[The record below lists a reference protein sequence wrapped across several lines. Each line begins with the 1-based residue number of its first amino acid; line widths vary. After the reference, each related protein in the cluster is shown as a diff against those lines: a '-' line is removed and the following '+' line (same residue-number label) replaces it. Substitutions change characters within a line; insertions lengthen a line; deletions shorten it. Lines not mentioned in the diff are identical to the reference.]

1 MRTTILLI
9 AAYLLMQT
17 NYSQDTFSI
26 CAVDTVTGEVGSAGA
41 SCIGAPQLPGGCRI
55 LSYVN
60 PGVGVI
66 HTQAYYLAANQ
77 NYGIQLMDLGLP
89 PQQIVDSLVAN
100 DSQNNP
106 TKRQYGVVDLFE
118 GSARCAAYTGNM
130 CDDYKNHIIGPY
142 YTIQGN
148 ILLGQQILDSME
160 ARFLNTEGELACRLM
175 AALQGAKVIGADTRC
190 LDDGVSSLSAFLRVA
205 QPNDPANDLYLDLN
219 VPSTLPGTD
228 PIDVLQNLVDNWGGC
243 LGSGMSNYNTSDQ
256 LRVFPNP
263 SNKAVCFK
271 LFDNADN
278 TGKTITI
285 IDALGN
291 KVEEFDQIPG
301 NGTIIV
307 ENLKPGIYFYML
319 NESGRIIAA
328 GKLVITK

>member
-1 MRTTILLI
+1 MRTTILFI
-9 AAYLLMQT
+9 AACLMMQT
-17 NYSQDTFSI
+17 SYSQDTFSI
-26 CAVDTVTGEVGSAGA
+26 CAVDTITGEVGSAGA

-106 TKRQYGVVDLFE
+106 TKRQYGVVDLYE
-118 GSARCAAYTGNM
+118 GSARCAAYTGAM
-130 CDDYKNHIIGPY
+130 CDDYKNHIIGPN

-175 AALQGAKVIGADTRC
+175 AALQGAKVIGSDTRC

-219 VPSTLPGTD
+219 VPSVLPGTD
-228 PIDVLQNLVDNWGGC
+228 PIDALQNLIDDWGGC
-243 LGSGMSNYNTSDQ
+243 LGSGFELNHPSEFIDIY
-256 LRVFPNP
+256 PNP
-263 SNKAVCFK
+263 SNNAIHFY
-271 LFDNADN
+271 FIDNSDN
-278 TGKTITI
+278 SSKKITI
-285 IDALGN
+285 HDIFGRIIKEINPIPVNGN
-291 KVEEFDQIPG
+291 V
-301 NGTIIV
+301 V
-307 ENLKPGIYFYML
+307 LENLASGIYFYFL
-319 NESGRIIAA
+319 YESNQPIST
-328 GKLVITK
+328 GKLVFTE